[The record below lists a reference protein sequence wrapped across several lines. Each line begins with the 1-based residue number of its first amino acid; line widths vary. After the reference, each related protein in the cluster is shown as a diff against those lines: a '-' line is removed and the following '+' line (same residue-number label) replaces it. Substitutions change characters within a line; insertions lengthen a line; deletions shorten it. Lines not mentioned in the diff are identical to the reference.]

1 MSKMGIDVSVWQ
13 DVINWEK
20 ASKDK
25 HVDFAILK
33 AGGSDSG
40 FYKDKY
46 FERNYSEAKKHN
58 VPVGC
63 YYFVGKNFI
72 SEKDGIAD
80 AKRFLEIIK
89 NKQFEYPVV
98 LDVESTDI
106 KNKDGVTK
114 ACIAFLNELE
124 KNGYYAMIYSYE
136 SFFYQNVNLDQL
148 NKFDKWVANISN
160 MPKIAGYGMHQYSW
174 TGKIDGIT
182 GDVDL
187 NYCYRD
193 YPEIIK
199 SAGLNNF
206 NSKKLKDVTI
216 KIKNLNDEEIK
227 AFNKFLSS
235 LKDYEI
241 DIN

>member
-1 MSKMGIDVSVWQ
+1 MIKRGIDVSVWQ
-13 DVINWEK
+13 GVINWEK
-20 ASKDK
+20 ASKDN
-25 HVDFAILK
+25 HVNFAMLK
-33 AGGSDSG
+33 VGGSDSG

-46 FERNYSEAKKHN
+46 FERNYSEAKKYK
-58 VPVGC
+58 VPIGC

-72 SEKDGIAD
+72 SEADGVAD

-89 NKQFEYPVV
+89 DKQFEYPVV
-98 LDVESTDI
+98 LDVESTNIID
-106 KNKDGVTK
+106 KLGVTE
-114 ACIAFLNELE
+114 ACMAFLTELE

-136 SFFYQNVNLDQL
+136 SFFYQNVDRLKL
-148 NKFDKWVANISN
+148 NKFDKWVANISTDPR
-160 MPKIAGYGMHQYSW
+160 MLVYGIHQYSW
-174 TGKIDGIT
+174 KGKIDGIS

-187 NYCYRD
+187 NRSFKD
-193 YPEIIK
+193 YPKIIK
-199 SAGLNNF
+199 DAGLNNF

-241 DIN
+241 DNN